1 MKQKI
6 IVQGAEAKLIQKGKV
21 LIKDRINKNYRHKKI
36 DSVLRKRRTRSEARI
51 ISKVGLIIDVPK
63 IKKVSET
70 KIEMNFISGKRLSD
84 FLDEMS
90 EKKALNVCKTIG
102 KSIAKIHDI
111 DIIHGDLTTSNMIL
125 KKKNKKENK
134 VYFIDFGL
142 SFHSHRIEDKAVD
155 LHLLRQAFESK
166 HFKRWDKYFKA
177 VISSY
182 KKSNHARDVL
192 KQLEK
197 VEMRGRYKRKQRKQR
212 KEKIKKKD

>member
-90 EKKALNVCKTIG
+90 KKKALNVCKIIG
-102 KSIAKIHDI
+102 ESIAKIHNI
-111 DIIHGDLTTSNMIL
+111 DVIHGDLTTSNMIL
-125 KKKNKKENK
+125 QEKNNK
-134 VYFIDFGL
+134 VFFIDFGL

-166 HFKRWDKYFKA
+166 HFRKWKKYFKA
-177 VISSY
+177 VLSGY
-182 KKSNHARDVL
+182 KESKNYNSVL

-197 VEMRGRYKRKQRKQR
+197 VEMRGRYKKKQQR
-212 KEKIKKKD
+212 EKKKK

>member
-1 MKQKI
+1 
-6 IVQGAEAKLIQKGKV
+6 
-21 LIKDRINKNYRHKKI
+21 
-36 DSVLRKRRTRSEARI
+36 
-51 ISKVGLIIDVPK
+51 
-63 IKKVSET
+63 
-70 KIEMNFISGKRLSD
+70 
-84 FLDEMS
+84 MS
-90 EKKALNVCKTIG
+90 EKKALNVCKKIG
-102 KSIAKIHDI
+102 KSISKIHDI

-197 VEMRGRYKRKQRKQR
+197 VEMRGRYKRKKRKQR